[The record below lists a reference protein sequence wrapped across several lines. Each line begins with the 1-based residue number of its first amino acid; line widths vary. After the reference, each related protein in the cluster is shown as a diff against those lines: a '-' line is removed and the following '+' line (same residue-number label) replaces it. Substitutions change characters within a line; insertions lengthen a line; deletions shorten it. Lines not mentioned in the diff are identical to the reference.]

1 MDPSCDI
8 VVVAEPRFSGGSA
21 SALIADVHALRHL
34 GARVGLLP
42 VASAFFAGAQ
52 DRPNEQVLTLADHD
66 DVVLLEGQGPVRCEM
81 AFFHHPLT
89 FDFPIEETCAITA
102 DHALLVAHHPPFR
115 GDGSLEYDPLSVVS
129 RVARNFG
136 IRPVFAPV
144 SGAVRRQLRSFAPL
158 LPLSTV
164 DWVNIFDP
172 ADWTPKR
179 PVFDGGTRTL
189 GRHSRPDM
197 LKWPETRQEI
207 EVALNHGPDWQT
219 TVMGCPEGE
228 LRALGVAMSDWS
240 ILQFNSVPVS
250 DFLESLDAFVYHYST
265 RWVEAFG
272 RTIVE
277 ALLME
282 RPCILDP
289 RLEPTFGDLA
299 EYAKPAEVA
308 ACLDQIAQR
317 PDETQR
323 LAAERRRA
331 VLETYDAASI
341 ERRLQK
347 IRSGSAVRSRAGGV
361 EYGPL
366 TTVRKQIG
374 LRRRRAG
381 HG

>member
-1 MDPSCDI
+1 MDLSCDI
-8 VVVAEPRFSGGSA
+8 AVIAEPRFSGGSA
-21 SALIADVHALRHL
+21 SALIADVHAFRHL

-42 VASAFFAGAQ
+42 VTSAFFAGAQ
-52 DRPNEQVLTLADHD
+52 DQPNEQVLALADHD
-66 DVVLLEGQGPVRCEM
+66 DVVLLGGRGPIRCEI

-89 FDFPIEETCAITA
+89 FDFPIEEACAITA

-129 RVARNFG
+129 RVALNFG

-158 LPLSTV
+158 LPLSAV

-172 ADWTPKR
+172 TDWMPKR
-179 PVFDGGTRTL
+179 PAFDGNTRTL

-197 LKWPETRQEI
+197 LKWPDTRQEI
-207 EVALNHGPDWQT
+207 EGALSHGPNWQT
-219 TVMGCPEGE
+219 SVMGCPEDE
-228 LRALGVAMSDWS
+228 LQALGVAISDWQ
-240 ILQFNSVPVS
+240 ILPFNSVPVS
-250 DFLESLDAFVYHYST
+250 DFLEGLDAFVYHYST

-299 EYAKPAEVA
+299 HYAKPGEVRDRLA
-308 ACLDQIAQR
+308 HISDW
-317 PDETQR
+317 PKETRR

-331 VLETYDAASI
+331 VLQIYDAGSVKH
-341 ERRLQK
+341 RLDR
-347 IRSGSAVRSRAGGV
+347 IRTDGTMRSRAGGV

-366 TTVRKQIG
+366 TTMRKRIG
-374 LRRRRAG
+374 LRRRRG
-381 HG
+381 RHG